1 MAEVE
6 DVVEEAE
13 EDNCLNSAKLAD
25 FYVRYL
31 LFVGIWKTVLTKVIL
46 ILTIA
51 KMIYIIKKML

>member
-51 KMIYIIKKML
+51 KMI